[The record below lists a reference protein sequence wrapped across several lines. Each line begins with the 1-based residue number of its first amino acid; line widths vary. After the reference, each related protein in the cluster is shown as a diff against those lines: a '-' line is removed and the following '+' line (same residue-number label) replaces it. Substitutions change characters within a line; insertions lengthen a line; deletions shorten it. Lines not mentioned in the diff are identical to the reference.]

1 MWTTSAG
8 IRRATTSERVEMHVL
23 IVADD
28 LKSRTAVAEAAA
40 VDGVTV
46 ETAETLEAATRALTR
61 GSFGLV
67 IVRERLGDAA
77 PADISSAVRATAGG
91 VESRLVAMAASR
103 KPARQV
109 LSAAGFDDV
118 LDLPVNPDQV
128 RSQVVRAGRSLRQRE
143 TLRKRDEQLEILN
156 TLAYYLSRSNS
167 VERQVQHALQAVS
180 QLYPYGR
187 AAIWLRNDDGCV
199 SLGRSIGLSHTYQAA
214 AEPVYGRMTA
224 VQWSALGSRPRFI
237 TNPEA
242 VGDELRDLAASEGF
256 AASLDIALIATSG
269 VMGTLVLYFD
279 EPAAPADD
287 EVTLL
292 ETIAATTAMAIVTG
306 RLAGEMRQPGD
317 ADETYSEI
325 FEHLPDPVFMHDADG
340 HFVLSN
346 PAMLAL
352 SGYPESQL
360 EQHTIYELFSG
371 DDADLIGDQVSYLL
385 HLARGDE
392 PTFSV
397 IGPLPVDLMRA
408 DRQPVHADLYLRSLR
423 LPHLGNDVYIQGIV
437 RDVSENERVRQE
449 LNANQTIV
457 RIMAEAPDLDTAMIQ
472 VWDIMT
478 LQLGYTRGGIW
489 TVSPDGSELVTRA
502 AAEGFSLST
511 LSIKRGIIGRVA
523 RERKAVFIRDV
534 RDDPDYI
541 SIDPAVV
548 SEICVPILRDDR
560 IIGVIDVE
568 ADETQ
573 PLEERDLSFLR
584 SLATQLAGLI
594 ERAELHDNLERQ
606 ASTDLVTG
614 LPNRQ
619 VFQER
624 LDNAVAAARHGK
636 VSMLMIGVDN
646 FKGINELYGHISA
659 DDVLRQIARALDA
672 RISDSQVLAR
682 YTSDTF
688 TVLLPGI
695 NRDQAVTIA
704 ENLRIGV
711 AMQLFMAAEQ
721 VEQVTVSIGA
731 ATYPDDATS
740 AGELLQAADHAMYL
754 AKRAGRN
761 QTFQSNKAF
770 ATLAPHHGR
779 ITDLLRQ
786 SPKETLS
793 MLVRAMDQRL
803 PERKGHSERVTRYT
817 MAIARQLNMPDTE
830 LPRLRLAAYIHDIG
844 MATLPDSLLRKPGRL
859 SPEEREQLR
868 NVPLEARDLLAQLD
882 ISDSTRQAVV
892 HQRENWD
899 GTGHP
904 DQLRGQQIPL
914 GARIIAVADAI
925 DAMTSAR
932 AHREPMTI
940 EEALEQVNLQ
950 AGTQFDPDVAAAA
963 QVLTS
968 IIKPPAPAAE
978 PQPTDD
984 DEADELAET
993 LEPVTSSDE

>member
-1 MWTTSAG
+1 
-8 IRRATTSERVEMHVL
+8 MHVL

-28 LKSRTAVAEAAA
+28 LKSRTAVAEAAN
-40 VDGVTV
+40 VDGVIV
-46 ETAETLEAATRALTR
+46 ETAESLEAATRALSR

-67 IVRERLGDAA
+67 AVRERLGGTP
-77 PADISSAVRATAGG
+77 PADISSTVRATAGG
-91 VESRLVAMAASR
+91 VEARLVAIAASK
-103 KPARQV
+103 KPAWQV
-109 LSAAGFDDV
+109 LAAAGFDDV
-118 LDLPVNPDQV
+118 LELPVNSDQV
-128 RSQVVRAGRSLRQRE
+128 RTQIAKASHALRLREGLRQQHER
-143 TLRKRDEQLEILN
+143 LDILS
-156 TLAYYLSRSNS
+156 TLAYYLARSNS

-187 AAIWLRNDDGCV
+187 AAIWLRGDDGCV
-199 SLGRSIGLSHTYQAA
+199 SLARSVGLSHAYQTA
-214 AEPVYGRMTA
+214 AEPVYCRMSA
-224 VQWSALGSRPRFI
+224 VQWSALGSRPRFV
-237 TNPEA
+237 TNPA
-242 VGDELRDLAASEGF
+242 AAGDELRDLAASEGF
-256 AASLDIALIATSG
+256 AASLDIALIANAG
-269 VMGTLVLYFD
+269 VMGALVLYFD
-279 EPAAPADD
+279 DPAPLPDD

-292 ETIAATTAMAIVTG
+292 ETIAATIAMAIVTG
-306 RLAGEMRQPGD
+306 RQAGSEQRQPGD

-325 FEHLPDPVFMHDADG
+325 FEHLPDPVFMHDAEG
-340 HFVLSN
+340 HFILSN

-352 SGYPESQL
+352 SGYPASQL
-360 EQHTIYELFSG
+360 EQHTIYERFSG

-385 HLARGDE
+385 HLASGDE

-397 IGPLPVDLMRA
+397 IGPLPVELMRA

-457 RIMAEAPDLDTAMIQ
+457 RIMAEAPDLDTAMVQ
-472 VWDIMT
+472 VWDLMT
-478 LQLGYTRGGIW
+478 VQLGYTRGGIW

-523 RERKAVFIRDV
+523 RERRAVFIRDV

-541 SIDPAVV
+541 SVDPAVV

-568 ADETQ
+568 ADESH

-584 SLATQLAGLI
+584 SLSTQLAGLI

-624 LDNAVAAARHGK
+624 LDNAVSAARHGK

-659 DDVLRQIARALDA
+659 DDVLRQIARVLEA
-672 RISDSQVLAR
+672 RISDSQELAR

-704 ENLRIGV
+704 ENLRIGI

-721 VEQVTVSIGA
+721 VEQITVSIGA

-786 SPKETLS
+786 APKETLS

-817 MAIARQLNMPDTE
+817 MAIARALNMPDTE

-882 ISDSTRQAVV
+882 ISDSTRLAVV

-940 EEALEQVNLQ
+940 VEALEQVNLQ

-963 QVLTS
+963 QILTS
-968 IIKPPAPAAE
+968 IIRPPATASE
-978 PQPTDD
+978 P
-984 DEADELAET
+984 ELAADVSEEALS
-993 LEPVTSSDE
+993 LEPVSN